1 MSGPWVLG
9 RNIFW
14 LKLFCETNKSLWGPS
29 SRKKKCYSSTIGGF
43 LAIVPLY
50 VDRECHGFTNPYGL
64 RSRVGTGWHF
74 RTPVKPIPASRVS
87 RVGHG
92 CDVSSAEQL
101 STTTTTSSP
110 LPLTTTTS
118 RNLRSTTYNHHGTC
132 RRHQLQ
138 RNDAATPQQPAED
151 QLAWC
156 YVAVTTWHI
165 NSTFRMC
172 YEVWR

>member
-1 MSGPWVLG
+1 M
-9 RNIFW
+9 
-14 LKLFCETNKSLWGPS
+14 KLFRRLLTTPAN
-29 SRKKKCYSSTIGGF
+29 
-43 LAIVPLY
+43 
-50 VDRECHGFTNPYGL
+50 RECHGFTNLYGL
-64 RSRVGTGWHF
+64 RSQVGTGWHF
-74 RTPVKPIPASRVS
+74 CTPVKPIPASWVS

-118 RNLRSTTYNHHGTC
+118 RNLRSTAYNYHGTC
-132 RRHQLQ
+132 RQHQLR

-151 QLAWC
+151 QLARC

-172 YEVWR
+172 YEV

>member
-1 MSGPWVLG
+1 MLSHFRMGIIMALTV
-9 RNIFW
+9 
-14 LKLFCETNKSLWGPS
+14 
-29 SRKKKCYSSTIGGF
+29 STR
-43 LAIVPLY
+43 VWR
-50 VDRECHGFTNPYGL
+50 DERHRECHGL
-64 RSRVGTGWHF
+64 RSRVGMGTGTGWHF

-118 RNLRSTTYNHHGTC
+118 RNLCSTAYNHHGT
-132 RRHQLQ
+132 RWWHQL
-138 RNDAATPQQPAED
+138 RWNDAATPQQPAED
-151 QLAWC
+151 QLARR
-156 YVAVTTWHI
+156 YVTVTMWHI

-172 YEVWR
+172 YEVWW